1 MYNLWSPKTWYS
13 EYHIHDPELH
23 LYSEGDDMELNIELS
38 QDCIEFRG
46 DWRMKDIEIHFMN
59 IFQIR
64 IGTIILEKKARIIK
78 NEAAMEMRN
87 ES

>member
-1 MYNLWSPKTWYS
+1 
-13 EYHIHDPELH
+13 
-23 LYSEGDDMELNIELS
+23 
-38 QDCIEFRG
+38 
-46 DWRMKDIEIHFMN
+46 MKDIEIHFMN